1 MYVVS
6 AQCRLSN
13 YSEAKGK
20 ETMSYVTIRDVDVP
34 IKRKEIVDCNILRV
48 EAGTTGHKG
57 GDTGHGGRTY
67 FSITD
72 EASTDM
78 EVNVFDNGFEVM
90 LGGDTELDTMIEALE
105 FIVKTLKEKR

>member
-1 MYVVS
+1 MPKIVCV
-6 AQCRLSN
+6 
-13 YSEAKGK
+13 K
-20 ETMSYVTIRDVDVP
+20 DVDIP
-34 IKRKEIVDCNILRV
+34 IKEKEIVDCNILHV
-48 EAGTTGHKG
+48 EAGTTGLKG

-90 LGGDTELDTMIEALE
+90 LGGDTELETMIEALE
-105 FIVKTLKEKR
+105 FIVKIFKEGRKYK